1 MTWGRKLPACLIQVL
16 PSAPRCRTP
25 VQAGGTNRSGH
36 PSVTW
41 SLLIGW
47 MVYTRC
53 GRPRIL
59 SPGCPQPSSLVGE
72 TVHVGRASPEDQ
84 GLSSQTS
91 TPSPTPTPAQQ
102 MCHHGEEG
110 CCPHRSFGAVTERS
124 CTGQGW
130 CPRTDSS
137 PALLKGTFATEHALV
152 IENSADLLGNV
163 RGSW

>member
-1 MTWGRKLPACLIQVL
+1 MTWGRKLPASLIQVL

-25 VQAGGTNRSGH
+25 VQAGGTKRSGH
-36 PSVTW
+36 PSVSR

-53 GRPRIL
+53 GRLRIL

-84 GLSSQTS
+84 ALPSQTS
-91 TPSPTPTPAQQ
+91 TPLYSRCVT
-102 MCHHGEEG
+102 MGEEG

-137 PALLKGTFATEHALV
+137 LALLKGTFATEHALV